1 MAEEVYYRCQ
11 WVYRQRH
18 LEGSRVNMAVS
29 GPYMEGGEEREE
41 TGVVSRG
48 TQGPKGAV

>member
-1 MAEEVYYRCQ
+1 MVGEVYYRYQ
-11 WVYRQRH
+11 WAHRQRH

-29 GPYMEGGEEREE
+29 GPYMEGGEERGE

-48 TQGPKGAV
+48 PKGAV